1 MPAKYRIPLLT
12 SILLLAAAP
21 PFAAAETPL
30 PDPVPPAVIGRPL
43 DQIRPARPA
52 RQKPATAAKANR
64 PKPLATAR
72 SAAPKLSDETVV
84 VAPQQAAPAA
94 PPAQAAVAQPAVATA
109 AAPGAARA
117 PKQEADRTDPQAKVA
132 DNVGQGSEVGIK
144 PTAPGVYFGIR
155 DQALI
160 RKFYEAQPASGKGG
174 RWKIGEPVPPRVTM
188 RGVPD
193 EVRAALS
200 PVPPGHQYV
209 QVDDEVVLV
218 AVESRMVV
226 DGVSRAVR

>member
-1 MPAKYRIPLLT
+1 MPPQYRLPALLGV
-12 SILLLAAAP
+12 LLFTAAP
-21 PFAAAETPL
+21 VAVAETPL

-43 DQIRPARPA
+43 DQIRPARPV
-52 RQKPATAAKANR
+52 RQKPAATRAQR
-64 PKPLATAR
+64 PKPVAATSKAV
-72 SAAPKLSDETVV
+72 PKLTDEAVV
-84 VAPQQAAPAA
+84 VAPPQAAPAA
-94 PPAQAAVAQPAVATA
+94 VAPPAAAQAAAQG
-109 AAPGAARA
+109 GARP
-117 PKQEADRTDPQAKVA
+117 PKQEADRADPQARVA

-160 RKFYEAQPASGKGG
+160 RRFYASQPASGKGA

-209 QVDDEVVLV
+209 QLDDEVVLV
-218 AVESRMVV
+218 AVPSRMVV
-226 DGVSRAVR
+226 DGIPRRR